1 MPAPTPS
8 PLDSLATTSPLA
20 PPTPRDSAPP
30 HTPCRIGA
38 RRLQPLIRVAASLG
52 LLAAVLLWLEPQ
64 TLAAAFSAPEPMW
77 LAAALALS
85 FPQVALSAWRWR
97 LTAQRLGA
105 PIRFGE
111 ALREYYVATFL
122 NQILPGGVMGDA
134 ARAWRHA
141 RRPRSEGVLRGP
153 VGEAVGESI
162 GPAVGTKVETRRL
175 MPLGAPVETTAGAP
189 FEPPFEP
196 PFETPVET
204 PVETP
209 AAAPVGLAAWHAV
222 LIERASGQLA
232 LLAVVLATLVV
243 SPELQGTTAR
253 MFTSP
258 DGGSN
263 SPVTLALALLLA
275 LAGIALW
282 RGRGHVARFRRAVQ
296 EALLARDVFLRQ
308 LVASLLIVASY
319 VGVYLCCMRMIGIDT
334 PLATAA
340 PLVPWVL
347 LAMAIPLSIAG
358 WGVREG
364 AAALVWQ
371 ATGLD
376 PAQGVAISISYG
388 VVILLSSLPG
398 ALMLLRRGPE
408 DGAPVR

>member
-52 LLAAVLLWLEPQ
+52 LLAAVLLWLEPR

-141 RRPRSEGVLRGP
+141 RSTRSEGVLRGA

-162 GPAVGTKVETRRL
+162 GPAVGTKVETRRQ
-175 MPLGAPVETTAGAP
+175 MPLGAPVETSAGAP
-189 FEPPFEP
+189 FEPPVEP
-196 PFETPVET
+196 PVET

-282 RGRGHVARFRRAVQ
+282 RGRGHVARFLRAVQ

-371 ATGLD
+371 AAGLD

>member
-52 LLAAVLLWLEPQ
+52 LLAAVLLWLEPR

-141 RRPRSEGVLRGP
+141 RSTRSEGVLRGA

-175 MPLGAPVETTAGAP
+175 MPLGAPVET
-189 FEPPFEP
+189 
-196 PFETPVET
+196 PV
-204 PVETP
+204 
-209 AAAPVGLAAWHAV
+209 AAPVGLAAWHAV

-371 ATGLD
+371 AAGLD

>member
-52 LLAAVLLWLEPQ
+52 LLAAVLLWLEPR

>member
-8 PLDSLATTSPLA
+8 HCTSPPATSQLA
-20 PPTPRDSAPP
+20 SPTAGDSAHP
-30 HTPCRIGA
+30 HTPPRNAA
-38 RRLQPLIRVAASLG
+38 RRLHPLFRLAASLG
-52 LLAAVLLWLEPQ
+52 LMAALLFWLEPQ
-64 TLAAAFSAPEPMW
+64 TLAAAFAAPEPIW
-77 LAAALALS
+77 LVAALALS
-85 FPQVALSAWRWR
+85 LPQVALSAWRWR
-97 LTAQRLGA
+97 LTANRLGA
-105 PIRFGE
+105 PLRFAE
-111 ALREYYVATFL
+111 ALREYYIATFL

-141 RRPRSEGVLRGP
+141 RFSRTEAMEG
-153 VGEAVGESI
+153 
-162 GPAVGTKVETRRL
+162 
-175 MPLGAPVETTAGAP
+175 
-189 FEPPFEP
+189 
-196 PFETPVET
+196 
-204 PVETP
+204 
-209 AAAPVGLAAWHAV
+209 APVGLAAWHAV

-232 LLAVVLATLVV
+232 LLGVVLATLLV
-243 SPELQGTTAR
+243 SSELQTASVR
-253 MFTSP
+253 LFAPSAG
-258 DGGSN
+258 DSN
-263 SPVTLALALLLA
+263 PSVLLAFALLLA
-275 LAGIALW
+275 LLGVALW

-308 LVASLLIVASY
+308 LIASLLIVASY
-319 VGVYLCCMRMIGIDT
+319 VGVYLCCMRMIGVDT

-371 ATGLD
+371 AAGLD

-398 ALMLLRRGPE
+398 ALMLIRRSPA
-408 DGAPVR
+408 GAARPD

>member
-52 LLAAVLLWLEPQ
+52 LLAAVLLWLEPR

-122 NQILPGGVMGDA
+122 NQILPGGIMGDA

-141 RRPRSEGVLRGP
+141 RRPRSEGVLRGA

-196 PFETPVET
+196 PVEPPVET

-258 DGGSN
+258 DGGSI

>member
-52 LLAAVLLWLEPQ
+52 LLAAVLLWLEPR

-141 RRPRSEGVLRGP
+141 RSTRSEGVLRGA

-162 GPAVGTKVETRRL
+162 GPAVGTKVETRRQ
-175 MPLGAPVETTAGAP
+175 MPLGAPVETSAGAP

-196 PFETPVET
+196 P
-204 PVETP
+204 VETP
-209 AAAPVGLAAWHAV
+209 AGAPAGAPVGLAAWHAV

-388 VVILLSSLPG
+388 VIILLSSLLG

>member
-52 LLAAVLLWLEPQ
+52 LLAAVLLWLEPR

-189 FEPPFEP
+189 FEPPF
-196 PFETPVET
+196 ET

-371 ATGLD
+371 AAGLD

>member
-52 LLAAVLLWLEPQ
+52 LLAAVLLWLEPR

-204 PVETP
+204 P

-282 RGRGHVARFRRAVQ
+282 RGRGHVARFLRAVQ

-371 ATGLD
+371 AAGLD

>member
-8 PLDSLATTSPLA
+8 HCTSPPDLSQLA
-20 PPTPRDSAPP
+20 SPTAGDSAHPHPP
-30 HTPCRIGA
+30 PRIAA
-38 RRLQPLIRVAASLG
+38 RRLHPLFRLAASLG
-52 LLAAVLLWLEPQ
+52 LMAALLFWLEPQ
-64 TLAAAFSAPEPMW
+64 TLAAAFAAPEPIW
-77 LAAALALS
+77 LVAALALS

-97 LTAQRLGA
+97 LTANRLGA
-105 PIRFGE
+105 PLRFGE

-141 RRPRSEGVLRGP
+141 RLSRTEAMEG
-153 VGEAVGESI
+153 
-162 GPAVGTKVETRRL
+162 
-175 MPLGAPVETTAGAP
+175 
-189 FEPPFEP
+189 
-196 PFETPVET
+196 
-204 PVETP
+204 
-209 AAAPVGLAAWHAV
+209 APVGLAAWHAV

-232 LLAVVLATLVV
+232 LLGVVLATQLV
-243 SPELQGTTAR
+243 SSELQTASVR
-253 MFTSP
+253 LFAPSAG
-258 DGGSN
+258 DSN
-263 SPVTLALALLLA
+263 PSVLLALALLLA
-275 LAGIALW
+275 LLGVALW

-308 LVASLLIVASY
+308 LIASLLIVASY
-319 VGVYLCCMRMIGIDT
+319 VGVYLCCMRMIGVDT

-371 ATGLD
+371 AAGLD

-398 ALMLLRRGPE
+398 ALMLLRRGPK
-408 DGAPVR
+408 DGAAVH

>member
-204 PVETP
+204 P

-371 ATGLD
+371 AAGLD

>member
-111 ALREYYVATFL
+111 ARREYYVATFL

-175 MPLGAPVETTAGAP
+175 MPLGAPVETTAGA
-189 FEPPFEP
+189 PFEP

-376 PAQGVAISISYG
+376 PAQGVAIAISYG

>member
-8 PLDSLATTSPLA
+8 HCTSPPDLSQLA
-20 PPTPRDSAPP
+20 SPTAGDSAHP
-30 HTPCRIGA
+30 HTPPRNAA
-38 RRLQPLIRVAASLG
+38 RRLHPLFRLAASLG
-52 LLAAVLLWLEPQ
+52 LMAALLFWLEPQ
-64 TLAAAFSAPEPMW
+64 TLAAAFAAPEPIW
-77 LAAALALS
+77 LLAALALS

-97 LTAQRLGA
+97 LTANRLGA
-105 PIRFGE
+105 PLRFGE

-141 RRPRSEGVLRGP
+141 RLSRTEAMEG
-153 VGEAVGESI
+153 
-162 GPAVGTKVETRRL
+162 
-175 MPLGAPVETTAGAP
+175 
-189 FEPPFEP
+189 
-196 PFETPVET
+196 
-204 PVETP
+204 
-209 AAAPVGLAAWHAV
+209 APVGLAAWHAV

-232 LLAVVLATLVV
+232 LLLVVLATLLV
-243 SPELQGTTAR
+243 SSELQTASVR
-253 MFTSP
+253 LFAPSAG
-258 DGGSN
+258 DSN
-263 SPVTLALALLLA
+263 PSVLLAFALLLA
-275 LAGIALW
+275 LLGVALW

-308 LVASLLIVASY
+308 LIASLLIVASY

-371 ATGLD
+371 AAGLD

-388 VVILLSSLPG
+388 VIILLSSLLG

>member
-52 LLAAVLLWLEPQ
+52 LLAAVLLWLEPR

-141 RRPRSEGVLRGP
+141 RSTRSEGVLRGP
-153 VGEAVGESI
+153 VGESI
-162 GPAVGTKVETRRL
+162 GPAVGTKVETRRQ
-175 MPLGAPVETTAGAP
+175 MPLGAPVETSAGAP

-371 ATGLD
+371 AAGLD

>member
-52 LLAAVLLWLEPQ
+52 LLAAVLLWLEPR

-141 RRPRSEGVLRGP
+141 RRPRSEGVLRGA

-319 VGVYLCCMRMIGIDT
+319 VGVYLCCMRMIGVDT

-371 ATGLD
+371 AAGLD

-398 ALMLLRRGPE
+398 ALMLLRRGPK
-408 DGAPVR
+408 DGAAVH

>member
-52 LLAAVLLWLEPQ
+52 LLAAVLLWLEPR

-162 GPAVGTKVETRRL
+162 GPAVGTKAETRRL

-371 ATGLD
+371 AAGLD

>member
-52 LLAAVLLWLEPQ
+52 LLAAVLLWLEPR

-162 GPAVGTKVETRRL
+162 GPAVGTKAETRRL

-189 FEPPFEP
+189 FEPPF
-196 PFETPVET
+196 ET

>member
-52 LLAAVLLWLEPQ
+52 LLAAVLLWLEPR

-122 NQILPGGVMGDA
+122 NQILPGSVMGDA

-162 GPAVGTKVETRRL
+162 GPAVGTKVETRRQ
-175 MPLGAPVETTAGAP
+175 MPLGAPVETSAGAP

-196 PFETPVET
+196 P
-204 PVETP
+204 VETP
-209 AAAPVGLAAWHAV
+209 AGAPAGAPVGLAAWHAV

-371 ATGLD
+371 AAGLD

>member
-1 MPAPTPS
+1 MSAPTPS
-8 PLDSLATTSPLA
+8 PRNSL
-20 PPTPRDSAPP
+20 PTPSQIASPTLGDSAPA
-30 HTPCRIGA
+30 HTPCRIAA

-52 LLAAVLLWLEPQ
+52 LLVAVLLWLEPQ
-64 TLAAAFSAPEPMW
+64 TLGAAFSAPEPMW

-105 PIRFGE
+105 PIGFGE

-122 NQILPGGVMGDA
+122 NQILPGGIMGDA

-141 RRPRSEGVLRGP
+141 RRPRSEGMRRGP

-162 GPAVGTKVETRRL
+162 GPAVGTKVETRRQ
-175 MPLGAPVETTAGAP
+175 MPLGAPVETSAGAP

-196 PFETPVET
+196 P
-204 PVETP
+204 VETP
-209 AAAPVGLAAWHAV
+209 AGAPVGLAAWHAV

>member
-1 MPAPTPS
+1 MPAPSSSRRSSQPG
-8 PLDSLATTSPLA
+8 TSQPA
-20 PPTPRDSAPP
+20 SPTPRDCAHP
-30 HTPCRIGA
+30 HTPPRSAA
-38 RRLQPLIRVAASLG
+38 RQLPPLFRLAASLG
-52 LLAAVLLWLEPQ
+52 LMAAVLFWLEPQ
-64 TLAAAFSAPEPMW
+64 TLAAAFVAPEPLW

-85 FPQVALSAWRWR
+85 VPQVALSAWRWR

-122 NQILPGGVMGDA
+122 NQVLPGGVMGDA

-141 RRPRSEGVLRGP
+141 RLSRT
-153 VGEAVGESI
+153 EAMDG
-162 GPAVGTKVETRRL
+162 
-175 MPLGAPVETTAGAP
+175 
-189 FEPPFEP
+189 
-196 PFETPVET
+196 
-204 PVETP
+204 
-209 AAAPVGLAAWHAV
+209 APVGLAAWHAV

-232 LLAVVLATLVV
+232 LLGVVLATLLV
-243 SPELQGTTAR
+243 SPELQTASVR
-253 MFTSP
+253 LFAPSAG
-258 DGGSN
+258 DSN
-263 SPVTLALALLLA
+263 PSVLLALALLLA
-275 LAGIALW
+275 LVGMTLW

-296 EALLARDVFLRQ
+296 AALLAREVFLRQ
-308 LVASLLIVASY
+308 LIASLLVLASY
-319 VGVYLCCMRMIGIDT
+319 VGVYLCCMRMIGVDT

-371 ATGLD
+371 AAGLD
-376 PAQGVAISISYG
+376 PAQGVAISIGYG

-398 ALMLLRRGPE
+398 ALMLLRRGPK
-408 DGAPVR
+408 DGAPAH

>member
-52 LLAAVLLWLEPQ
+52 LLAAVLLWLEPR

-162 GPAVGTKVETRRL
+162 GPAVGTKAETRRL

>member
-52 LLAAVLLWLEPQ
+52 LLAAVLLWLEPR

-319 VGVYLCCMRMIGIDT
+319 VGVYLCCMRMIGVDT

-371 ATGLD
+371 AAGLD

>member
-1 MPAPTPS
+1 MPSPTPAHAPSPPSSSSHVPAPS
-8 PLDSLATTSPLA
+8 PGTAA
-20 PPTPRDSAPP
+20 PPA
-30 HTPCRIGA
+30 A
-38 RRLQPLIRVAASLG
+38 RRLKLVLRPVASLG
-52 LLAAVLLWLEPQ
+52 LLAAILLWLEPR
-64 TLAAAFSAPEPMW
+64 TLAAAFSAPEPAW

-97 LTAQRLGA
+97 LTAARLGSQL
-105 PIRFGE
+105 RFGE
-111 ALREYYVATFL
+111 ALCEYYVATFL

-141 RRPRSEGVLRGP
+141 RSTRSEGVLRGA

-162 GPAVGTKVETRRL
+162 GPAVGTKVETRRQ
-175 MPLGAPVETTAGAP
+175 MPLGAPVATAAGAP
-189 FEPPFEP
+189 FEPPVEP
-196 PFETPVET
+196 PVET

-209 AAAPVGLAAWHAV
+209 AGAPVGLAAWHAV

-371 ATGLD
+371 AAGLD

>member
-1 MPAPTPS
+1 M
-8 PLDSLATTSPLA
+8 
-20 PPTPRDSAPP
+20 REM
-30 HTPCRIGA
+30 
-38 RRLQPLIRVAASLG
+38 RVLKTLC
-52 LLAAVLLWLEPQ
+52 LLAAVLLWLEPR

-141 RRPRSEGVLRGP
+141 RLSRTEAMEG
-153 VGEAVGESI
+153 
-162 GPAVGTKVETRRL
+162 
-175 MPLGAPVETTAGAP
+175 
-189 FEPPFEP
+189 
-196 PFETPVET
+196 
-204 PVETP
+204 
-209 AAAPVGLAAWHAV
+209 APVGLAAWHAV

-232 LLAVVLATLVV
+232 LLGVVLATLLV
-243 SPELQGTTAR
+243 SSELQTASVR
-253 MFTSP
+253 LFAPSAG
-258 DGGSN
+258 DSN
-263 SPVTLALALLLA
+263 PSVLLALALLLA
-275 LAGIALW
+275 LVGMALW

-308 LVASLLIVASY
+308 LIASLLIVASY

>member
-52 LLAAVLLWLEPQ
+52 LLAAVLLWLEPR

-162 GPAVGTKVETRRL
+162 GPAVGTKVETRRQ
-175 MPLGAPVETTAGAP
+175 MPLGAPVETSAGAP

-196 PFETPVET
+196 P
-204 PVETP
+204 VETP
-209 AAAPVGLAAWHAV
+209 AGAPAGAPVGLAAWHAV

-319 VGVYLCCMRMIGIDT
+319 VGVYLYCMRMIGIDT

-371 ATGLD
+371 AAGLD
-376 PAQGVAISISYG
+376 PAHGVAISISYG

-398 ALMLLRRGPE
+398 ALMLIRRSPA
-408 DGAPVR
+408 GAARPD

>member
-52 LLAAVLLWLEPQ
+52 LLAAVLLWLEPR

-162 GPAVGTKVETRRL
+162 GPAVGTKVETRRQ

-189 FEPPFEP
+189 FETPVET

>member
-52 LLAAVLLWLEPQ
+52 LLAAVLLWLEPR

-162 GPAVGTKVETRRL
+162 GPAVGTKVETRRQ
-175 MPLGAPVETTAGAP
+175 MPLGAPVETSAGAP
-189 FEPPFEP
+189 FEPP
-196 PFETPVET
+196 
-204 PVETP
+204 VETP
-209 AAAPVGLAAWHAV
+209 AGAPVGLAAWHAV

-371 ATGLD
+371 AAGLD

>member
-1 MPAPTPS
+1 
-8 PLDSLATTSPLA
+8 
-20 PPTPRDSAPP
+20 
-30 HTPCRIGA
+30 
-38 RRLQPLIRVAASLG
+38 
-52 LLAAVLLWLEPQ
+52 
-64 TLAAAFSAPEPMW
+64 
-77 LAAALALS
+77 
-85 FPQVALSAWRWR
+85 
-97 LTAQRLGA
+97 
-105 PIRFGE
+105 
-111 ALREYYVATFL
+111 
-122 NQILPGGVMGDA
+122 
-134 ARAWRHA
+134 
-141 RRPRSEGVLRGP
+141 
-153 VGEAVGESI
+153 
-162 GPAVGTKVETRRL
+162 
-175 MPLGAPVETTAGAP
+175 MPLGA
-189 FEPPFEP
+189 
-196 PFETPVET
+196 PVET

-209 AAAPVGLAAWHAV
+209 AGAPAGAPVGLAAWHAV

-371 ATGLD
+371 AAGLD